1 LLLTAD
7 IVKTFRSGAQVKA
20 SLQIGG
26 KAPVTVLFGSSG
38 SGKTTVLRCI
48 AGLEQ
53 LTAGKIVF
61 KDQVWSDAALRRHV
75 APQSR
80 PIGYVFQDYALFPH
94 LTARDNIAYGLRD
107 LAARERQDRIQRTA
121 ASLRLDDL
129 LNRVPAELSG
139 GQQQRVALARAVV
152 RQPELLLLDEPLSAL
167 DSSTRDH
174 VRGELGRLLRELDIP
189 AILVT
194 HDWVDALALGDQL
207 IVMSSNGVLQTG
219 APQEVFA
226 RPQHPEVA
234 SAVGIET
241 VAVGLVKE
249 RAGGAVV
256 MNVGGA
262 ELVAVDPDDGRSQYF
277 VCIRG
282 ENITLET
289 EQAGKSSARNHL
301 LGRVTGMSPT
311 GPLLKVT
318 VDAGFEAVALV
329 TRQAVADMGLRPGSE
344 VFVVFKASAVHLI
357 PHAETV

>member
-7 IVKTFRSGAQVKA
+7 ILKTFRTGANVKA
-20 SLQIGG
+20 ALQIHDTT
-26 KAPVTVLFGSSG
+26 PVTVLFGSSG

-61 KDQVWSDAALRRHV
+61 RNQVWSDPATGRHV
-75 APQSR
+75 PPQSR
-80 PIGYVFQDYALFPH
+80 RIGYVFQDYALFPH
-94 LTARDNIAYGLRD
+94 LNARDNIAFGLRG
-107 LAARERQDRIQRTA
+107 LGEREREERIARTSA
-121 ASLRLDDL
+121 GLRVNDV
-129 LNRVPAELSG
+129 LNRFPAELSG

-167 DSSTRDH
+167 DTATRDH
-174 VRGELGRLLRELDIP
+174 VRGELGRLLRELAIP

-194 HDWVDALALGDQL
+194 HDWVDALSLGDEL
-207 IVMSSNGVLQTG
+207 IVMSGKGVLQTG

-234 SAVGIET
+234 AAVGIET
-241 VAVGLVKE
+241 VAVGTV
-249 RAGGAVV
+249 RARTSGAITLQ
-256 MNVGGA
+256 VGRT
-262 ELVAVDPDDGRSQYF
+262 ELVAVDPDDGHARYF

-289 EQAGKSSARNHL
+289 EHAGKSSARNHL
-301 LGRVTGMSPT
+301 PGKVLGLSPA

-318 VDAGFEAVALV
+318 VDTGFEAVALV

-357 PHAETV
+357 PIG